1 MDTWKIIQNFF
12 KISKLDSWLLLYG
25 NSISVFGRL
34 RPIIA
39 EPIRSRTI
47 RLHVP
52 HFRDSIRSFARF
64 YPNFLD
70 STRTYD
76 YGTTHYTCNVKNWTA
91 HASRIVTSVAIHFLT
106 GSWNIRRTYINI
118 IIAKS
123 AKIERHRRRWL
134 LKKKKKKRAK
144 REQTM
149 EREREKK
156 GERKEMKNPRF
167 PLCTASFRRR
177 FKHRFRYRSWQA
189 RGSFDAS
196 LRQSVAAWRG
206 SGERSNRIRRF
217 RCSVTW
223 PWSVAQP
230 DGRAVWRPWM
240 QRKDTM
246 DTWTVAVRT
255 CASNSC
261 STSCRTCCTLCTCSR
276 EPGRPCT
283 SSGRLKTEGPS

>member
-52 HFRDSIRSFARF
+52 HFRNSIRSFARF

-134 LKKKKKKRAK
+134 LKKKKKKTSKARTNNGK
-144 REQTM
+144 
-149 EREREKK
+149 REREKR
-156 GERKEMKNPRF
+156 RKERNEKSA
-167 PLCTASFRRR
+167 LSTL
-177 FKHRFRYRSWQA
+177 HR
-189 RGSFDAS
+189 
-196 LRQSVAAWRG
+196 
-206 SGERSNRIRRF
+206 
-217 RCSVTW
+217 
-223 PWSVAQP
+223 
-230 DGRAVWRPWM
+230 
-240 QRKDTM
+240 
-246 DTWTVAVRT
+246 
-255 CASNSC
+255 
-261 STSCRTCCTLCTCSR
+261 
-276 EPGRPCT
+276 
-283 SSGRLKTEGPS
+283 

>member
-76 YGTTHYTCNVKNWTA
+76 YGTTHYTRNVKNRTA

-134 LKKKKKKRAK
+134 LKKKKKN
-144 REQTM
+144 EQSENKQWK
-149 EREREKK
+149 ERERKKEKGK
-156 GERKEMKNPRF
+156 KWKIRAF
-167 PLCTASFRRR
+167 HSAPLVFVVDSNTVSAIGAGRHEEASTR
-177 FKHRFRYRSWQA
+177 
-189 RGSFDAS
+189 
-196 LRQSVAAWRG
+196 V
-206 SGERSNRIRRF
+206 
-217 RCSVTW
+217 
-223 PWSVAQP
+223 
-230 DGRAVWRPWM
+230 
-240 QRKDTM
+240 
-246 DTWTVAVRT
+246 
-255 CASNSC
+255 
-261 STSCRTCCTLCTCSR
+261 
-276 EPGRPCT
+276 
-283 SSGRLKTEGPS
+283 